1 MRLKISGSPVNGNI
15 AYRAHVRDI
24 GWQNYVY
31 NNTTAGT
38 VGRAKSIEAV
48 QIKLTGNLAKKYDVY
63 YRVHS
68 QNIGWL
74 GWAKNGEQAGTQ
86 GFAVK

>member
-1 MRLKISGSPVNGNI
+1 MRFKISGSPINGNI

-48 QIKLTGNLAKKYDVY
+48 QIKLTGNLAEKYDVY

-74 GWAKNGEQAGTQ
+74 GWAKNGEQAGI
-86 GFAVK
+86 